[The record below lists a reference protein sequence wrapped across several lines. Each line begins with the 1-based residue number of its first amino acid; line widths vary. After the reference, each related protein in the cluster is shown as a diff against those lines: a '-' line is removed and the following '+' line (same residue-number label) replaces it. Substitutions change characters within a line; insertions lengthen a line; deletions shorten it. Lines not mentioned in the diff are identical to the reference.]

1 MKRLWIPLTLISM
14 LLAAPAFAQSPYP
27 DDDDDDSGSSSILDD
42 DDDDNDAPMA
52 SGGSY
57 VPTERTIGIGAG
69 VAFPGEIFTF
79 NTFLADFNLADGD
92 WQVQPLVTAG
102 INRGT
107 VKFDDGTTDT
117 EDANGNTF
125 IGVGARAKKRL
136 AEMPRARLHGI
147 ASALVAFN
155 SQFTDP
161 DGSDN
166 NLTDTTTALSLG
178 WGLGVEVWIL
188 KWLSMEAT
196 ATNPLVTFTTNKQ
209 EQDTPTDPVVTTT
222 NSFQF
227 EGTFDPSVA
236 FVWKVWFN

>member
-1 MKRLWIPLTLISM
+1 MKRFWIPLTLISM

-27 DDDDDDSGSSSILDD
+27 DDDDDDSGTIGSTMD
-42 DDDDNDAPMA
+42 DDDDNSMA
-52 SGGSY
+52 MKSGGNY
-57 VPTERTIGIGAG
+57 VPTDRTVGIGAG
-69 VAFPGEIFTF
+69 LAFPGEIFTF

-92 WQVQPLVTAG
+92 WQVAPLVTAG
-102 INRGT
+102 LNRGT
-107 VKFDDGTTDT
+107 TKFDDGTTDT
-117 EDANGNTF
+117 EDKDGTTF

-147 ASALVAFN
+147 ATGLVAFN
-155 SQFTDP
+155 SAFTDP

-166 NLTDTTTALSLG
+166 NLTDSTIQLSLG

-188 KWLSMEAT
+188 RWLSMEAT
-196 ATNPLVTFTTNKQ
+196 ATNPLVTFTTNTQ
-209 EQDTPTDPVVTTT
+209 EQDTPTDPVTTST

-227 EGTFDPSVA
+227 EATFDPSVA